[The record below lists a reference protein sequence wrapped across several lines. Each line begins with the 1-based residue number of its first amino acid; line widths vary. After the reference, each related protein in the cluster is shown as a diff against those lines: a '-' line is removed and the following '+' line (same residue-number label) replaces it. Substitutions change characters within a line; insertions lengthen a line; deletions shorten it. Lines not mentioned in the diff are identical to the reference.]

1 VIHDPGLGVGNEIPS
16 IQLDAPGRHLRLRG
30 LHPDTLGLSSKE
42 FFIWAGL
49 VSVSDQ
55 TDVNRSIDAA
65 LIALARDQI
74 WRDDEA
80 PARREPP
87 VKAEA
92 SPPNLAE
99 ASPPNL
105 APASLIDRLR
115 FAPDW
120 SLTLGALALFALMPL
135 AAALFLWGSL
145 YSQVERARVST
156 ASVSKEL
163 AAKPL
168 LLKSSEA
175 EPRAEASET
184 SPQATERMGKNEVA
198 IAPVASAATPNLQSV
213 ATLTRQSAEAQQAI
227 EKLTAE
233 QARMLSENAELDKQ
247 LKEAR
252 ETVRQNERLVDD
264 LKAAQTQLVQDKARL
279 EGQLQASE
287 QQVANTTAKLSAS
300 RDDAARMEVKL
311 GASQEKTTSLLSQK
325 QQRQRPR
332 QLSAGN
338 NPPTTIPTA
347 SLRQP
352 KPSSS
357 PNPASL
363 RAKNAQKSAIAG
375 GARPTDPR

>member
-1 VIHDPGLGVGNEIPS
+1 
-16 IQLDAPGRHLRLRG
+16 
-30 LHPDTLGLSSKE
+30 
-42 FFIWAGL
+42 
-49 VSVSDQ
+49 
-55 TDVNRSIDAA
+55 
-65 LIALARDQI
+65 
-74 WRDDEA
+74 
-80 PARREPP
+80 
-87 VKAEA
+87 
-92 SPPNLAE
+92 
-99 ASPPNL
+99 
-105 APASLIDRLR
+105 
-115 FAPDW
+115 
-120 SLTLGALALFALMPL
+120 
-135 AAALFLWGSL
+135 
-145 YSQVERARVST
+145 
-156 ASVSKEL
+156 
-163 AAKPL
+163 
-168 LLKSSEA
+168 
-175 EPRAEASET
+175 
-184 SPQATERMGKNEVA
+184 
-198 IAPVASAATPNLQSV
+198 

-233 QARMLSENAELDKQ
+233 QARMLSENTELDKQ

-252 ETVRQNERLVDD
+252 EMVRQNERLVED
-264 LKAAQTQLVQDKARL
+264 LKAAQAQLVQDKARL

-287 QQVANTTAKLSAS
+287 QQVANTTAKLPAS
-300 RDDAARMEVKL
+300 REDAAKMEVKL